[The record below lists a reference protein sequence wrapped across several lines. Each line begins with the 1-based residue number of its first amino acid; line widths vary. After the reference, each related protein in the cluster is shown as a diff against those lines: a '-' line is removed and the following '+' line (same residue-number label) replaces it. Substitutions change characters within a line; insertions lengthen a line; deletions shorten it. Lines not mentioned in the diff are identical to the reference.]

1 VFLQLVHHLPAAG
14 AMSKRLPGMFSPL
27 AKRTDTLMCGS
38 DMQRRKVM
46 MDKMKIPLKTQQC
59 FIDNG

>member
-1 VFLQLVHHLPAAG
+1 
-14 AMSKRLPGMFSPL
+14 MFSPL